1 MIISTTFFFIFYFI
15 DLIWQR
21 HRSNKVPVIKIIP
34 NCTILDRRVFENFI
48 LADEPFTKALWTFEI
63 YLLVND
69 NLWGKWVSSLDWP
82 TTFDETFKAT
92 WVPFFNPD
100 FNSLSCEWNIL
111 HLNNSIETFYVNNI
125 LKKNKLWNTNPI
137 LLQFLL
143 KNLKWFLSLLQ

>member
-1 MIISTTFFFIFYFI
+1 MLNFHDYKHSFFLYFLFEDI
-15 DLIWQR
+15 GVIKW
-21 HRSNKVPVIKIIP
+21 PVIKIIP
-34 NCTILDRRVFENFI
+34 NYTILDRRFFENFI

-111 HLNNSIETFYVNNI
+111 HLNNSIGTFCINNI
-125 LKKNKLWNTNPI
+125 LKKINCETQI
-137 LLQFLL
+137 QYSYSSFL
-143 KNLKWFLSLLQ
+143 KI